1 MTGAGPYAVPLAD
14 LLREYGYYAVFL
26 GTFLEGETV
35 LVMAGFAA
43 HGGYLQ
49 LPWVIAVAVAG
60 GTLGDQLY
68 FYLGRRYGH
77 RMLVRMPRLRR
88 RVARV
93 KVLLRRYH
101 LPLILSIRF
110 MYGLRTVGPFAF
122 GVSRLGRV
130 RFFVLNLAG
139 ALLWAPL
146 VGGAGY
152 LFGSVLELFLADL
165 RRYEVALLALMAGV
179 GAVLWLLRRRSQRR
193 SS

>member
-1 MTGAGPYAVPLAD
+1 MPLAD
-14 LLREYGYYAVFL
+14 LVREYGYFAVFL
-26 GTFLEGETV
+26 GTFLEGETI

-43 HGGYLQ
+43 HRGYLQ
-49 LPWVIAVAVAG
+49 LPWVVAVAALG

-68 FYLGRRYGH
+68 FYLGWRYG
-77 RMLVRMPRLRR
+77 RRILARMPQLRR

-93 KVLLRRYH
+93 KALLWRYH

-122 GVSRLGRV
+122 GVSRLGRA
-130 RFFVLNLAG
+130 RFFILNLAG

-152 LFGSVLELFLADL
+152 LFGSVLALFLADL
-165 RRYEVALLALMAGV
+165 RHYEETLLALMAVV
-179 GAVLWLLRRRSQRR
+179 GAAFWLLRRQKARGRP
-193 SS
+193 

>member
-1 MTGAGPYAVPLAD
+1 VLLAD
-14 LLREYGYYAVFL
+14 LIREYGYFAVFL
-26 GTFLEGETV
+26 GTFLEGETI

-43 HGGYLQ
+43 HRGYLQ
-49 LPWVIAVAVAG
+49 LPGVIAVAAIG
-60 GTLGDQLY
+60 GTLGDQFY
-68 FYLGRRYGH
+68 FYLGRRYG
-77 RMLVRMPRLRR
+77 RQILARMPQLRR

-93 KVLLRRYH
+93 KALLRYYH
-101 LPLILSIRF
+101 LPLILSVRF

-122 GVSRLGRV
+122 GVSRLGRL

-152 LFGSVLELFLADL
+152 LFGSVLAFFLADL
-165 RRYEVALLALMAGV
+165 RRYEGALLALMAGV

>member
-1 MTGAGPYAVPLAD
+1 MPLAD
-14 LLREYGYYAVFL
+14 LVREYGYFAVFL
-26 GTFLEGETV
+26 GTFLEGETI

-43 HGGYLQ
+43 HRGYLQ
-49 LPWVIAVAVAG
+49 LPWVVVVAALG

-77 RMLVRMPRLRR
+77 RILARMPQLRR

-93 KVLLRRYH
+93 KALLRLYH

-122 GVSRLGRV
+122 GVSHLGRV
-130 RFFVLNLAG
+130 RFLVLNLAG

-152 LFGSVLELFLADL
+152 LFGSVLALFLADL
-165 RRYEVALLALMAGV
+165 RHYEEALLALMAGV
-179 GAVLWLLRRRSQRR
+179 GGILWFVRRWRQRR